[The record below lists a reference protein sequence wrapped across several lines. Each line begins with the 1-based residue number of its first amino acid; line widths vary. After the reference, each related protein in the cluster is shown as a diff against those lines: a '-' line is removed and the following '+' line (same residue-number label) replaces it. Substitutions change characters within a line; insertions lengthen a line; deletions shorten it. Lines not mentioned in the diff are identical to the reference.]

1 MRHATQ
7 AWRCA
12 FVSIAISAV
21 LFCLTSAQAQDAA
34 DPGIK
39 DPAKFDQHR
48 PLAREL
54 EMSVGDGF
62 TLTAVG
68 DCIISRPLSQY
79 AKREEGFAK
88 VLEIL
93 RRGDVTYGNMETSI
107 LDLRRFKGFPYT
119 GPDDVTLVAA
129 PAVAKDMANMG
140 FDLVSRANNHAL
152 DWGVEGMRE
161 TSHWLDD
168 AGLAY
173 AGTGENAGLARAA
186 GYFESAKGRIGIV
199 SMASTYRPTSEA
211 LSQHGAAP
219 GRPGISALAV
229 KRTIVVPPDAM
240 KELLQLRRTLYPGQ
254 QFADETSKDSPKKLV
269 LFGFNFELGDKFGY
283 RYEMDANDRAEILRN
298 IRQAK
303 EHSDFLIATIHS
315 HEPATSSSPDAKND
329 FNDTPAG
336 FVREIAKAAIDA
348 GADAFMVSG
357 IHHLGPIE
365 IYKGRPIFYGMGDF
379 FWSDIQEPLPAD
391 LVRLNRQPAEKAFK
405 VPSRMTDADLN
416 NLINADSFAGSLPFE
431 AVITESR
438 FDKGRLAEIRLYPL
452 DLGYGMRLTE
462 SGIPRIASPAK
473 GVEILKRIQAMSEQ
487 YGTKIAIES
496 VPPYGNVG
504 IIRP

>member
-1 MRHATQ
+1 MHHARQ
-7 AWRCA
+7 RWQCA
-12 FVSIAISAV
+12 FAITALFAF
-21 LFCLTSAQAQDAA
+21 LFCPARAQAQNAA

-39 DPAKFDQHR
+39 DPTKFDSNR

-54 EMSVGDGF
+54 EMSVRDGF

-68 DCIISRPLSQY
+68 DCILSRPLSQY
-79 AKREEGFAK
+79 AQREEGFAR

-93 RRGDVTYGNMETSI
+93 RRGDATYGNMETSI
-107 LDLRRFKGFPYT
+107 LDLRRFKGFPYA
-119 GPDDVTLVAA
+119 GPDDVTLVAV
-129 PAVAKDMANMG
+129 PAVAKDLANMG
-140 FDLVSRANNHAL
+140 FDLMSRANNHAL

-173 AGTGENAGLARAA
+173 AGVGENAGQAREA

-211 LSQHGAAP
+211 LNPHGAAP

-229 KRTIVVPPDAM
+229 KRTIIVPRDVM
-240 KELLQLRRTLYPGQ
+240 NELLQLRRTLYPEQ
-254 QFADETSKDSPKKLV
+254 PFAGDQSKDVPKKLA
-269 LFGFNFELGDKFGY
+269 LWGYNFELGNKSGY
-283 RYEMDANDRAEILRN
+283 RYEMDAADLAEILLN
-298 IRQAK
+298 IREGK
-303 EHSDFLIATIHS
+303 EHSDYLIATIHS
-315 HEPATSSSPDAKND
+315 HEPATSSSPEPKND
-329 FNDTPAG
+329 FSDAPAD
-336 FVREIAKAAIDA
+336 FVRKIAEAAIDA

-357 IHHLGPIE
+357 IHHLGPVE

-391 LVRLNRQPAEKAFK
+391 LVQLSREAVSKAFEH
-405 VPSRMTDADLN
+405 PGRATDADLN
-416 NLINADSFAGSLPFE
+416 NLVNAESFAGSPPFE

-438 FDKGRLAEIRLYPL
+438 FDKGRLSEIRLYPV

-462 SGIPRIASPAK
+462 SGIPRIASPEK
-473 GVEILKRIQAMSEQ
+473 GMAILQRIQAMSEP
-487 YGTKIAIES
+487 YGTKIAIETM
-496 VPPYGNVG
+496 PPYGNVG